1 MKTPASGDSRCALK
15 VLILGGSGALAQ
27 STAPDLLASPGV
39 ERVGIAGRSAAKAKA
54 FAAAQRDG
62 RATAVPVDARDS
74 AALAREM
81 KRWDCVINSSW
92 YDLNVPIMEAA
103 IEAGIHYCDLGG
115 LYHQTIRQLKLDAR
129 AKDAGVTCVLGIGST
144 PGTMNVMGAYGAS
157 KLDKVRK
164 VLLRSSGAVVS
175 GGEAGMFVPPY
186 AIRTIFDEFSMDAPI
201 LRKGKV
207 QFVPALSGLERS
219 EFMPPVGVVEG
230 YYTIHSELATMP
242 KTIGKGVQEM
252 DFIVAFRPEFRETI
266 ATLVRLGLASREA
279 SVVEGTTVRP
289 YDVTSTVI
297 DALPKPKE
305 PELDVDIQRCVLMG
319 ERDGNPTTLR
329 YEAVTW
335 PHKKWNVGGGVV
347 DTGVPPSIAAQ
358 WMVNGLV
365 KRNGVIPPEIAF
377 DPLPYF
383 KELSARGR
391 GIQISEYA
399 EGTRALN

>member
-1 MKTPASGDSRCALK
+1 LK
-15 VLILGGSGALAQ
+15 VLILGGYGAMAQ
-27 STAPDLLASPGV
+27 STVPDLLSSPGV
-39 ERVGIAGRSAAKAKA
+39 ERVGIAGRNAAKARA
-54 FAAAQRDG
+54 FAAAQRDE

-74 AALAREM
+74 PALVREL

-103 IEAGIHYCDLGG
+103 IDAGVHYCDLGG
-115 LYHQTIRQLKLDAR
+115 LYHQTLRQLKLDGR

-144 PGTMNVMGAYGAS
+144 PGTMNVMGMHGAS
-157 KLDKVRK
+157 KLDTVEK
-164 VLLRSSGAVVS
+164 VLLRSSGAVVA
-175 GGEAGMFVPPY
+175 GGEPGKFVPPY
-186 AIRTIFDEFSMDAPI
+186 AIRTIFDEFSLDAPI
-201 LRKGKV
+201 LRKGKI

-252 DFIVAFRPEFRETI
+252 DFIVAFPPAFRETI
-266 ATLVRLGLASREA
+266 ATLVRLGLASREEI
-279 SVVEGTTVRP
+279 VVEGTKVRP
-289 YDVTSTVI
+289 YDVTATVI

-305 PELDVDIQRCVLMG
+305 PELDVDIQRCVLVG
-319 ERDGNPTTLR
+319 EKDGNPMTLR

-365 KRNGVIPPEIAF
+365 KRKGVIPPEIAF
-377 DPLPYF
+377 DPLRYF
-383 KELSARGR
+383 RELSARGR
-391 GIQISEYA
+391 GIRVVEYA
-399 EGTRALN
+399 EETRGLN